1 MALDNRKLMVAAL
14 GLGATY
20 LMRNKDARTKL
31 INGFQSLLNRGSGKP
46 VSGAGTNTIPK

>member
-1 MALDNRKLMVAAL
+1 MALDNKKLMVAAL

-31 INGFQSLLNRGSGKP
+31 INGFQSLLKRGSNKP
-46 VSGAGTNTIPK
+46 VSSTDTNTIPK

>member
-1 MALDNRKLMVAAL
+1 MGSKKLLVAAL

-31 INGFQSLLNRGSGKP
+31 INNAQSFMKRVRTK
-46 VSGAGTNTIPK
+46 